1 MVWIIHPCWPEQARW
16 LLKVL
21 RVDLK
26 SPKGLHQGGGFD
38 CTGLALGWC
47 CAAVPGFHTHSLG
60 RFLRLAGSGRWVPQ
74 G

>member
-38 CTGLALGWC
+38 CTGLAWDGAVLLC
-47 CAAVPGFHTHSLG
+47 LVFTRTALAVP
-60 RFLRLAGSGRWVPQ
+60 
-74 G
+74 